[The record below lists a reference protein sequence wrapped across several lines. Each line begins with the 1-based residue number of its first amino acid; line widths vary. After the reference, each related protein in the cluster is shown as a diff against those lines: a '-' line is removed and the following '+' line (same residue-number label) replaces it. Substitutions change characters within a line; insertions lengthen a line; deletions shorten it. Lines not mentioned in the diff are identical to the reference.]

1 MTERDPALEPFEALI
16 GTWATEATHPEVDAV
31 VLGSTTFEWLDRTY
45 RISLDGGE
53 LRFWRDDPSSRS
65 ASLPGSRR
73 RASRVDRRSL
83 PLRATGAMTCR

>member
-53 LRFWRDDPSSRS
+53 LRFWRDDRVFAQRFS
-65 ASLPGSRR
+65 ARIAR